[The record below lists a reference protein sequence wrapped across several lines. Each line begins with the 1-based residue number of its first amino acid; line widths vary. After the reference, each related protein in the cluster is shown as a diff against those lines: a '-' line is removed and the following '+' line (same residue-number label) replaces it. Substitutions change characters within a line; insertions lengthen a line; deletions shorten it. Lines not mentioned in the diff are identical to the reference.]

1 VGDSVAMAMRAVS
14 QARPV
19 TLSRIDALALLRA
32 RDVIT
37 PSQDVE
43 ITRLKGGY
51 WNDVVR
57 VQGDGFD
64 WVAKIFAVQTGWRL
78 FPILPDEEARAL
90 LLLRGQGIAPEYVEY
105 HPRVRELPA
114 VLIYEWVEGREWET
128 GTTQV
133 AHLFRRQHAVP
144 AEGFRE
150 VPTGSVGI
158 VEQGERLLHDA
169 DSRDAAALRRLRPA
183 GRVQPSPRRSLLH
196 TDAGTGNFIV
206 GPQGIRLID
215 WQCPALGDAAEDLFT
230 FLSPAFQVLYG
241 HEPLTP
247 AERAEFLAAY
257 EAPQVLARLTALEP
271 ALTYRFGAYC
281 AMRRLELEQSDPAGS
296 ARYARALALSIAD
309 LEAFR

>member
-1 VGDSVAMAMRAVS
+1 MAMPEVS

-19 TLSRIDALALLRA
+19 TLSRIDALSLLRA
-32 RDVIT
+32 RDVIA

-43 ITRLKGGY
+43 VTSLQGGY

-64 WVAKIFAVQTGWRL
+64 WVAKIFAAQTGWRL

-90 LLLRGQGIAPEYVEY
+90 LLLKGHGIAPEFVEY
-105 HPRVRELPA
+105 HPRIGELPA
-114 VLIYEWVEGREWET
+114 ILIYEWVEGGEWTT
-128 GTTQV
+128 GTAQV
-133 AHLFRRQHAVP
+133 ADLFRRQHAIP

-150 VPTGSVGI
+150 VPTGTLGI
-158 VEQGERLLHDA
+158 VEQGERLLEQADSHDA
-169 DSRDAAALRRLRPA
+169 AKLRRERPA
-183 GRVQPSPRRSLLH
+183 VRVQPSPRRSLLH

-230 FLSPAFQVLYG
+230 FLSPAFQVLYN
-241 HEPLTP
+241 HEPLTA
-247 AERAEFLAAY
+247 AERTEFLDAY
-257 EAPQVLARLTALEP
+257 DDPQVLARLAALEP

-281 AMRRLELEQSDPAGS
+281 AMRRLELQHSDPAGS